1 MDKKM
6 TNVYRVTRHGV
17 TRSFVAKSEMHAALF
32 AVKHLISAVKYTCQR
47 KVVNDAVVYEVM
59 ADNFYIDVTVE
70 PADEKQGVLL

>member
-1 MDKKM
+1 M
-6 TNVYRVTRHGV
+6 TNVYRVTRNDI

-32 AVKHLISAVKYTCQR
+32 AVKHMISAVKYTCQR
-47 KVVNDAVVYEVM
+47 KVVNDAVVYEVI

>member
-1 MDKKM
+1 
-6 TNVYRVTRHGV
+6 
-17 TRSFVAKSEMHAALF
+17 MHAALF

-47 KVVNDAVVYEVM
+47 KVVNDAVVYEVI

>member
-1 MDKKM
+1 M
-6 TNVYRVTRHGV
+6 TNVYHVTRHGV
-17 TRSFVAKSEMHAALF
+17 TRSFVAKSEIHAALF

-47 KVVNDAVVYEVM
+47 KVVNDAVVYEVI